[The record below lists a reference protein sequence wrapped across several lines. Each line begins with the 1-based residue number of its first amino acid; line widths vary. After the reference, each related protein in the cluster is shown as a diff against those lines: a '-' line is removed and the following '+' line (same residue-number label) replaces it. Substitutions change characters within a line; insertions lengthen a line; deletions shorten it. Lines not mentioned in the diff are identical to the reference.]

1 MRLDEDSVDVVFF
14 FRRGLRGANVAK
26 THPHEARLVFF
37 SRDVKTTPPDSD
49 SPPPPSPNRKE
60 GPPNP
65 GNHASVWHV
74 SQNARPV
81 CFLGAISGQRLRAT
95 RNARRQDRGDVGAP
109 RFGNSSKFRSVLAF
123 LSFVEGRVAA
133 AKHRV
138 SPKAASASA
147 RHRSAD
153 SARARHSRETQAARA
168 SACGCRRSSTR
179 PRTSPGRSRTV
190 ALFCA
195 RALSHRAK

>member
-1 MRLDEDSVDVVFF
+1 MRVDEDSVDVVFF
-14 FRRGLRGANVAK
+14 FRRRRGANVAGA
-26 THPHEARLVFF
+26 HPHEARVFF

-74 SQNARPV
+74 SQKARPV
-81 CFLGAISGQRLRAT
+81 CFLGAISGQRARAT

-109 RFGNSSKFRSVLAF
+109 RFGNSSAFRSEAF
-123 LSFVEGRVAA
+123 LSFVEGRVAT

-179 PRTSPGRSRTV
+179 PRTSPGRSRNV